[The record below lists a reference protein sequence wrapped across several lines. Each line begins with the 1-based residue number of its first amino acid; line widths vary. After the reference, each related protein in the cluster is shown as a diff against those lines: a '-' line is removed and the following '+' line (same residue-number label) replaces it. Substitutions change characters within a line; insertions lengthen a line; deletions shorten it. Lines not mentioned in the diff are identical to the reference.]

1 MYVINQLLQWNF
13 ILVTT
18 LVSWFL
24 AQIVKTLFNC
34 MIYHKVDIS
43 RMWGDGGWPSAHSA
57 TVCAMVAATAR
68 MEGLHSTMFAI
79 AAVVAIITM
88 HDAMGVRRQTGEQAK
103 VLNQLMNEWLEQGA
117 QKLPILGDKQLKEM
131 VGHTPIEVIS
141 GAILGFV
148 VGFLMPMAV

>member
-1 MYVINQLLQWNF
+1 MHVLNQILQWNF
-13 ILVTT
+13 ILVTA
-18 LVSWFL
+18 LVSWFI
-24 AQIVKTLFNC
+24 AQIVKTLFNW
-34 MIYHKVDIS
+34 MICRKVDIS

-68 MEGLHSTMFAI
+68 VEGLNSTMFAI

-103 VLNQLMNEWLEQGA
+103 VLNQLISEWLDQGA

-141 GAILGFV
+141 GAILGFL
-148 VGFLMPMAV
+148 VGFLMPMAI

>member
-1 MYVINQLLQWNF
+1 MDWLNQILQWNF
-13 ILVTT
+13 ILVTAMISW
-18 LVSWFL
+18 LVAQVLKTVINCFL
-24 AQIVKTLFNC
+24 SRK
-34 MIYHKVDIS
+34 MDIS

-68 MEGLHSTMFAI
+68 MEGINSSLFAI

-103 VLNQLMNEWLEQGA
+103 VLNQLIEEWMDQSAE
-117 QKLPILGDKQLKEM
+117 KLPILGDKKLQEM

-141 GAILGFV
+141 GAI
-148 VGFLMPMAV
+148 VGFIVGMVMPMVV

>member
-1 MYVINQLLQWNF
+1 MHVFNQLLQWNF
-13 ILVTT
+13 ILVTA
-18 LVSWFL
+18 LVSWFI

-34 MIYHKVDIS
+34 MICHKVDIS

-68 MEGLHSTMFAI
+68 MEGLNSTMFAI
-79 AAVVAIITM
+79 AAVMAIITM

-103 VLNQLMNEWLEQGA
+103 VLNQLINEWLEQGA

-141 GAILGFV
+141 GAILGFL

>member
-1 MYVINQLLQWNF
+1 MRLLNQALQWNF
-13 ILVTT
+13 ILVTAMISW
-18 LVSWFL
+18 LV
-24 AQIVKTLFNC
+24 AQVLKTVINC
-34 MIYHKVDIS
+34 MLSRKVDIS

-68 MEGLHSTMFAI
+68 MEGITSSIFAI

-103 VLNQLMNEWLEQGA
+103 VLNKLIGEWMDHSAE
-117 QKLPILGDKQLKEM
+117 KLPILGDKQLQEM

-141 GAILGFV
+141 GAI
-148 VGFLMPMAV
+148 VGFIVGILMPMVV